1 MAQRK
6 KKRSNP
12 IFAFS
17 SLLRSDPDR
26 QLSQTRI
33 TIPRKPFSFLLRSM
47 STIFSFFFFFFFF
60 LIFHYLFVFFSL
72 RFFSSTNIANKF
84 VLCEEFPLFLF
95 SLIYLLIILYF
106 SSSGFLL
113 FFFSFSF
120 LISIFY
126 LNPSLATRSHLI
138 R

>member
-84 VLCEEFPLFLF
+84 VLCEEFPLYLF
-95 SLIYLLIILYF
+95 TYYS
-106 SSSGFLL
+106 L
-113 FFFSFSF
+113 FFFLRVPPLFFFFFFFNFNF
-120 LISIFY
+120 L
-126 LNPSLATRSHLI
+126 P
-138 R
+138 